1 MSVPAT
7 FKYDL
12 SNGAITPVQE
22 GRTAVTYPFLPNGS
36 IGPKVYTRKLLQ
48 QEAYYVP
55 ATMGLERDSVWAG
68 GDPQAYLISESSPE
82 HVGIGDM
89 LRFTRSYARIPA
101 AQTVYGSRAIQ
112 RPIMHDIFSGS
123 SYAVSFDNG
132 ATSHVFTSR
141 TAVTIAAGAGWA
153 APIYKVTHTA
163 HGKAAGE
170 LTAVWI
176 GNRLVAAGA
185 IFDVVDANNYHITFF
200 EIGFSA
206 AGFAGFAVAANARY
220 VNGVTSGPCSSK
232 ETTTY
237 YLPGVSVGI
246 TTLSDVPVITT
257 VIDPVSW
264 LGEIVAYIAAGS
276 LSTYFSIVESG
287 PLERWLAGPIY
298 SQTSISIQMKDALET
313 VSVSA

>member
-12 SNGAITPVQE
+12 SNGAITPVQD

-36 IGPKVYTRKLLQ
+36 IGPKVYTRRLLQ

-68 GDPQAYLISESSPE
+68 GDPSAYLIAETSPE
-82 HVGIGDM
+82 HTGIGDL

-101 AQTVYGSRAIQ
+101 TQTVYGSRVIQ
-112 RPIMHDIFSGS
+112 RPVMHDIKSGS

-132 ATSHVFTSR
+132 VTSHVFTSR
-141 TAVTIAAGAGWA
+141 TTVTITVGTTYTG
-153 APIYKVTHTA
+153 VTHTA
-163 HGKAAGE
+163 HGKTVGSFVALWFGDRLLYAGKITVTD
-170 LTAVWI
+170 TADHY
-176 GNRLVAAGA
+176 LVDYTEPNVGPATTGSAGYA
-185 IFDVVDANNYHITFF
+185 D
-200 EIGFSA
+200 SA
-206 AGFAGFAVAANARY
+206 SARY
-220 VNGVTSGPCSSK
+220 VNGVTSGPCSSR
-232 ETTTY
+232 ETTTF

-246 TTLSDVPVITT
+246 TVLSDVPVITT
-257 VIDPVSW
+257 VINPVSW

-287 PLERWLAGPIY
+287 PLERWLGGPIY